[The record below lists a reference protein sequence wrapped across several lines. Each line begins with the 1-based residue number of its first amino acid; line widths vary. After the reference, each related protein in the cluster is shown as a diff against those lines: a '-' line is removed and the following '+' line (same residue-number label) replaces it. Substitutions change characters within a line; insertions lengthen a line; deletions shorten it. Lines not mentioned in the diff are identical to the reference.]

1 MQKSLR
7 GVLGVSPGR
16 VFISNKMYREKET
29 ENVKSE
35 KSLFLNSQFPKIKVS
50 TIFNQ

>member
-7 GVLGVSPGR
+7 GVSPGR
-16 VFISNKMYREKET
+16 VFISNKMYRQKET

-50 TIFNQ
+50 TIFSQ